1 MATPKAN
8 NYDEVLPA
16 TDAQVARLK
25 QVMKGRNPQDD
36 FVIDGMS
43 VMALIKRIAEL
54 QLKEEVVESEASN

>member
-1 MATPKAN
+1 MAIIKN

-16 TDAQVARLK
+16 TDVQVARLK
-25 QVMKGRNPQDD
+25 RVMKDRNPQDD

-54 QLKEEVVESEASN
+54 QLKERVAESEASN

>member
-1 MATPKAN
+1 MAIIKN

-16 TDAQVARLK
+16 TDVQVARLK
-25 QVMKGRNPQDD
+25 RVMKDRNPQDD

-54 QLKEEVVESEASN
+54 QLKVRVAESEASN

>member
-1 MATPKAN
+1 MAIIKN

-25 QVMKGRNPQDD
+25 RVMKDRNPQDD

-54 QLKEEVVESEASN
+54 QLKERVAESEASN

>member
-16 TDAQVARLK
+16 TDAQVARLR

-43 VMALIKRIAEL
+43 VMALIKRIVEL
-54 QLKEEVVESEASN
+54 ESVKEESH

>member
-1 MATPKAN
+1 MAIPKAN

-16 TDAQVARLK
+16 TDAQVARLR

-54 QLKEEVVESEASN
+54 ESVKEESH

>member
-54 QLKEEVVESEASN
+54 QLKGEVVGSEASN

>member
-1 MATPKAN
+1 MAIIKN

-16 TDAQVARLK
+16 TDVQVARLK
-25 QVMKGRNPQDD
+25 RVMKDRNPQDD

-54 QLKEEVVESEASN
+54 QLKERAAESEASN